1 MRYFMGQYLKKQ
13 LNASYGANHTVTES
27 LRIICIEN
35 MSVTANHIICKK
47 IMHSLLLPY
56 GEIKIYKKTVMSLLP
71 YTIMSIF
78 HLKMGIS
85 EK

>member
-13 LNASYGANHTVTES
+13 LNASYGANHTVTDS

-35 MSVTANHIICKK
+35 MSVTANHIIGKK

-56 GEIKIYKKTVMSLLP
+56 GEIKIYKKQLCHSYPTQ
-71 YTIMSIF
+71 
-78 HLKMGIS
+78 
-85 EK
+85 

>member
-1 MRYFMGQYLKKQ
+1 MRYFMGQYLKNNYMP
-13 LNASYGANHTVTES
+13 LHGADHTVTDS

-56 GEIKIYKKTVMSLLP
+56 GEIKMYK
-71 YTIMSIF
+71 
-78 HLKMGIS
+78 
-85 EK
+85 